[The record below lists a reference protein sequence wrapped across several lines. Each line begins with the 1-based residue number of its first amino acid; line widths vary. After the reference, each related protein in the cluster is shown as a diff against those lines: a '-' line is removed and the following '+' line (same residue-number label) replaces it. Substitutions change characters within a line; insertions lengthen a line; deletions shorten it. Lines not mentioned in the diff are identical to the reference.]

1 MSRKFRRRLRV
12 ISARA
17 MMCAVL
23 IAALGATGYRD
34 ASDPDGTDVGQTAS
48 LSP

>member
-1 MSRKFRRRLRV
+1 MTRKTRRRLRV
-12 ISARA
+12 ITARA

-34 ASDPDGTDVGQTAS
+34 ASDPDGTETGQSAS
-48 LSP
+48 ISP